1 MGTRHGASLQGG
13 VFGWGF
19 MIIGIFCGD
28 APWHVPTGLGF
39 WMGFM
44 IIGIFYGTMCT
55 SSQYLM
61 EYCDFEMGFLL
72 QWNLKINIC
81 GGRAMARPYR
91 GEIKKRR
98 RNIVSTSYPYLS
110 II

>member
-1 MGTRHGASLQGG
+1 MKYCKKQFYFVGTRHGTSLRG
-13 VFGWGF
+13 V
-19 MIIGIFCGD
+19 
-28 APWHVPTGLGF
+28 GF

-61 EYCDFEMGFLL
+61 EYCDSGMGFLL
-72 QWNLKINIC
+72 QWNLIIWIFVRTHHGTSLQGK
-81 GGRAMARPYR
+81 
-91 GEIKKRR
+91 IKKRR